1 METYVKI
8 SYKLDFEKPNLNL
21 YHDRPSIVL
30 DFKSRKIQNK
40 SMYHGKPSV
49 VWFQI
54 LKNPK

>member
-49 VWFQI
+49 V
-54 LKNPK
+54 